1 MHSDIEAIL
10 ESTYD
15 ELNGKE
21 DVEKVFVI
29 GGKIRKIKAILGEQ
43 AHLDRDGVA
52 RVTLLT
58 LQLFELYLKAMMY
71 AEARIDDLETEL
83 KESRKNSSKE
93 DARN

>member
-21 DVEKVFVI
+21 NVEKAFVI

-43 AHLDRDGVA
+43 AHLDRDGIA

-58 LQLFELYLKAMMY
+58 LQLFELYLQAIMY
-71 AEARIDDLETEL
+71 TERRIDELEKEL
-83 KESRKNSSKE
+83 KESRRNSS
-93 DARN
+93 